1 MAGTQPQRHRALNPW
16 PAAGRAGAVL
26 LAVLALAGC
35 QPAPPSAS
43 SAASAAASPAV
54 SASAAVSS
62 PAGSA
67 ASAPSSAAEVPRHP
81 LDGLSA
87 AEIGA
92 VVKALRDA
100 GLTDDKSFFPL
111 IELHEPDKAAV
122 LGWKAGDPLQRQA
135 YVNFKGLQGTQEAL
149 VDIGA
154 ARVLRVGPL
163 AGEPMIMLEEF
174 MGSMTAALADP
185 GFIAALGRRGFKP
198 TDVFCLPLTAGNFLQ
213 QAEKGKRLMKVPCY
227 QNPAGSNF
235 YAKPIEGLLAE
246 VDLNTRQVTQV
257 IDEGVVPMAKDD
269 WGYTAAEVA
278 KRAALRPLGHPV
290 EMTQA
295 RPNFSISGSRID
307 WDIWR
312 FHYRADK
319 RPGIVLSRIEVRDT
333 TAGDRWRS
341 VLYQAHLS
349 EVFVPYQDPGKGWYW
364 RTYMD
369 SGEYGFGVFLSPLVP
384 GMDCPRHATFLPVTM
399 HQDNGQPVEIP
410 NAVCVFE
417 RAAGEPAWR
426 HYEIF
431 AQSEKQAVPAEGRA
445 KTELVVR
452 SASEVGNYDYLVDYV
467 FGQNGSMN
475 IELIATGLDAV
486 KGVATKHMKDATAA
500 KDTRHGSLIAPN
512 LVAPNHDHYFNFRLD
527 FDIDGS
533 ENSFVKTALERGPTA
548 PGALRKSYWTARP
561 KTVATEL
568 EGRLRVDN
576 GQPALYSVVNPNEQG
591 PYGHAPGYAILP
603 RDTAT
608 YGPYDYQDP
617 PFKRNAYIGYSFWNT
632 LYAPQQRYAGGKFAF
647 ASDGSDTLATWV
659 QKNRPIKNRDIVTWY
674 TIGFH
679 HVPHTED
686 WPVMSGHKLGIELR
700 PYNFFAYNPALTLHG
715 DGAAQAAPPKK

>member
-1 MAGTQPQRHRALNPW
+1 MFITLSRNPCLLLIALILASCNRTPESIPADRPSVTVTGEAKAATDAALAKPAERALPT
-16 PAAGRAGAVL
+16 
-26 LAVLALAGC
+26 
-35 QPAPPSAS
+35 
-43 SAASAAASPAV
+43 
-54 SASAAVSS
+54 
-62 PAGSA
+62 
-67 ASAPSSAAEVPRHP
+67 HP
-81 LDGLSA
+81 LDGLTA
-87 AEIGA
+87 TEITA
-92 VVKALRDA
+92 VLTLMREA
-100 GLTDDKSFFPL
+100 GLIDDASFFPL

-122 LGWKAGDPLQRQA
+122 LAWKPGDPLRRQA
-135 YVNFKGLQGTQEAL
+135 YVNFKGLKGVQEAL
-149 VDIGA
+149 LDLDGK
-154 ARVLRVGPL
+154 RVIRVGPL
-163 AGEPMIMLEEF
+163 PGEPMILLEEF
-174 MGSMTAALADP
+174 MGSMNLALADP
-185 GFIAALGRRGFKP
+185 AFVTALARRGLKP

-227 QNPAGSNF
+227 VNPVGSNF
-235 YAKPIEGLLAE
+235 YAKPIEGLFAE
-246 VDLNTRQVTQV
+246 VDLNTRKVLQVV
-257 IDEGVVPMAKDD
+257 DEGVVPIARDD

-278 KRAALRPLGHPV
+278 RRAAMRPVGNPV
-290 EMTQA
+290 DMTQSQ
-295 RPNFSISGSRID
+295 PNYRIEGSRIE

-312 FHYRADK
+312 FRYRADK
-319 RPGIVLSRIEVRDT
+319 RPGIVLSQIDVREGE
-333 TAGDRWRS
+333 AWRS

-384 GMDCPRHATFLPVTM
+384 GVDCPRHARFLPVTL
-399 HQDNGQPVEIP
+399 HQDNGQPLEIP

-417 RAAGEPAWR
+417 RTAGEPAWR

-431 AQSEKQAVPAEGRA
+431 AQTEKQAVPAEGRP
-445 KTELVVR
+445 KTDLVVR

-467 FGQNGSMN
+467 FSQNGSIQ

-486 KGVATKHMKDATAA
+486 KGVATRHMKDATAA
-500 KDTRHGSLIAPN
+500 ADTRYGSLIAPH

-527 FDIDGS
+527 FDIDGTD
-533 ENSFVKTALERGPTA
+533 NTFARTALEPRKAA
-548 PGALRKSYWTARP
+548 PGALRQSYWAANP
-561 KTVATEL
+561 KQVASEQ
-568 EGRLRVDN
+568 EGRLRVDTAK
-576 GQPALYSVVNPNEQG
+576 PALYSVINANREG
-591 PYGHAPGYAILP
+591 IYGHNPGYAILP

-632 LYAPQQRYAGGKFAF
+632 LYEPGKRYAGGRFAF

-659 QKNRPIKNRDIVTWY
+659 NRNRPIRNVDIVTWY

-700 PYNFFAYNPALTLHG
+700 PYNFFAFNPAMTI
-715 DGAAQAAPPKK
+715 APRAVK